1 MQQRQLVCTKYIQN
15 NRIPSTL
22 IRGTISIRIGPAS
35 YLRTLVQRR
44 LVYPTTPHGQGKP
57 ELSFMACSSSG
68 ACQCESLVRRLAVAL
83 RRAIFQEPR
92 RPTKRNLFFNYNP
105 WERASF
111 QQILKPKHE
120 TYQSP
125 NPLALQDSTQ
135 SVQLPQ
141 RSWPR
146 AWMAANARSPRLA
159 AATEPAA
166 NHSD

>member
-44 LVYPTTPHGQGKP
+44 LVYPTTLMARVN
-57 ELSFMACSSSG
+57 LSCLSWHARVQVHANANRWYG
-68 ACQCESLVRRLAVAL
+68 ALQLLSAAL
-83 RRAIFQEPR
+83 IFRSQEDP
-92 RPTKRNLFFNYNP
+92 PKRNLFFSYNP